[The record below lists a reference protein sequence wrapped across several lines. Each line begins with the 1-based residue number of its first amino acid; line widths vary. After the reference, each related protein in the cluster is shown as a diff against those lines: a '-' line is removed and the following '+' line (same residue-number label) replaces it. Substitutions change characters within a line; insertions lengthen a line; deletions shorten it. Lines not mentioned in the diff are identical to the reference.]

1 MVSPMAVE
9 ILALDMKV
17 MSLYAWQSEQQLLIK
32 YQFVLTLQYL
42 RQHY

>member
-1 MVSPMAVE
+1 MAAE
-9 ILALDMKV
+9 ILVLDMKV
-17 MSLYAWQSEQQLLIK
+17 MSLYTLQSEQQLLIK